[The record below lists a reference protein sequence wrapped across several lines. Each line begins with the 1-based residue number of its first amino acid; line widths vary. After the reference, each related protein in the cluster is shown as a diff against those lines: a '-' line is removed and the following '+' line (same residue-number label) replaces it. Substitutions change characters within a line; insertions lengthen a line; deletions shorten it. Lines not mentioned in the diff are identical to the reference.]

1 MFFTFLTYCFK
12 WLPTPLFLL
21 VSAVFTVFAVIVAVE
36 ILKLIYALV
45 GVLCKGSRRTSE
57 KGGGA
62 LCLI

>member
-36 ILKLIYALV
+36 ILKLIYTLVEFFTKAL
-45 GVLCKGSRRTSE
+45 
-57 KGGGA
+57 GGLLKKVVA
-62 LCLI
+62 LFV

>member
-36 ILKLIYALV
+36 ILKLIYALIEFFAKA
-45 GVLCKGSRRTSE
+45 L
-57 KGGGA
+57 GG
-62 LCLI
+62 LLKKVVTLFV